1 MVITQAD
8 PQDFEELMNLYYA
21 ACDALHQKD
30 FFPDSHQGV
39 FPTEEMVRKAMAQGQ
54 QFVGIE
60 DARLACA
67 YILNYDCDPAYAAA
81 PWTVE
86 AKQGEY
92 AVLHALRVLPDYVG
106 NGFSKKLIQHA
117 LDTARS
123 WGVKSVRLDVMEGNS
138 AEELYR
144 ACGFTPVDTVEI
156 TYPDIGLPIRF
167 RLLEC
172 AL

>member
-8 PQDFEELMNLYYA
+8 PLEFRQLMELYEA
-21 ACDALHQKD
+21 ANDALHQKD

-39 FPTEEMVRKAMAQGQ
+39 FPPPEMVKQAMEEGV

-60 DARLACA
+60 DGRYVCA
-67 YILNYDCDPAYAAA
+67 YILDHRCDPSYRSA
-81 PWTVE
+81 PWRVE
-86 AKQGEY
+86 AAEGEY
-92 AVLHALRVLPDYVG
+92 VVLHALRVLPDYVG
-106 NGFSKKLIQHA
+106 NGFSKKLIDHA

-123 WGVKSVRLDVMEGNS
+123 WGQKAVRLDVMEGNG
-138 AEELYR
+138 AEGLYC
-144 ACGFTPVDTVEI
+144 ACGFVPVDTVEI

-167 RLLEC
+167 RLLER